1 MFGSQPLGL
10 DATHLRS
17 LVCLQPLFSH
27 GECPPFAFERAG
39 AGPPPLWGIGEN
51 GGFVILLSSSS
62 FALHSPRGTKPLLK
76 PSLLSTSYSSRAS
89 QAELSSRAMA
99 TAVAVTNIPF
109 SASQPDVE
117 RALRATHLSHVSQA
131 VAHQS
136 PRRAAV
142 RNRTV

>member
-10 DATHLRS
+10 ATHLRS

-62 FALHSPRGTKPLLK
+62 FALRTPTRHKSDPFSSRATQHELLK
-76 PSLLSTSYSSRAS
+76 PSFSSRALKPS
-89 QAELSSRAMA
+89 NGHRGLS
-99 TAVAVTNIPF
+99 
-109 SASQPDVE
+109 VE
-117 RALRATHLSHVSQA
+117 HPVQRIST
-131 VAHQS
+131 
-136 PRRAAV
+136 
-142 RNRTV
+142 